1 MKVISL
7 ILNKSIISDNFELEP
22 ITTRL
27 FECEQI
33 TGECSDQDYKYTLII
48 IIINTFQLIS
58 IKMISE
64 IKKNLKKIFLKIIIF
79 SPLIYLFWFRYNDIP
94 NNANTYITKINDFT
108 SNFPSRKHLLSDLYL
123 DCLDIFTD
131 LMKIIYLILLGLCFI
146 CIISK
151 YLYVF
156 LGFLISMVFILDSLL
171 FEKSGIEFLLCL
183 TKQFNLNN
191 LYESISENLLL
202 TFGLSFRISYTLLK
216 CNHINTHLN
225 EK

>member
-1 MKVISL
+1 
-7 ILNKSIISDNFELEP
+7 
-22 ITTRL
+22 
-27 FECEQI
+27 
-33 TGECSDQDYKYTLII
+33 
-48 IIINTFQLIS
+48 
-58 IKMISE
+58 MISE